1 MHVKLSLQIAPGE
14 KFTLHVSAIDQ
25 LGNEVYSVPGVKQIY
40 KSSSNEEI
48 SVGKHYFV
56 LPPGKETVSQLTIS
70 LSGADMYNATAG
82 VNDTE
87 FIRISATQSNF
98 LVEKNLRMETQK
110 CYPGFI
116 FDGSTCLCDLTIPGL
131 DR

>member
-1 MHVKLSLQIAPGE
+1 M
-14 KFTLHVSAIDQ
+14 SARDQ
-25 LGNEVYSVPGVKQIY
+25 LGNEVYSVPAVKQILER
-40 KSSSNEEI
+40 SSDQEI
-48 SVGKHYFV
+48 SVGQQYFV
-56 LPPGKETVSQLTIS
+56 LPPGRKADPQFTIS
-70 LSGADMYNATAG
+70 LSGSDIYNATAG

-98 LVEKNLRMETQK
+98 LVEKNLRLETQK

-116 FDGSTCLCDLTIPGL
+116 FDGSTCVCDLTIPGL